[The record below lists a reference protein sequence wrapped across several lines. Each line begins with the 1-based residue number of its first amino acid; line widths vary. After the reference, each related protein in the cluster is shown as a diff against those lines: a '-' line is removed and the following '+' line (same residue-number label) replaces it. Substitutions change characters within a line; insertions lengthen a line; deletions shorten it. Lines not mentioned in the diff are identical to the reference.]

1 MRIDHA
7 EVEGSQ
13 ERIRVSNGD
22 KHGAIDG
29 RIALKSHDVGLDSG
43 SRSRVVAHSQLGV
56 GDIEL

>member
-13 ERIRVSNGD
+13 ERIRVCNGD

-29 RIALKSHDVGLDSG
+29 RITLKSHEIRLNGR
-43 SRSRVVAHSQLGV
+43 SRGRVVAHSQIRV